1 MTVKSVLL
9 SILGEINPTNFNKV
23 MDSFSKGM
31 TEFNKSM
38 EDFGDSMKT
47 MSDELSNDV
56 EKSNNESKS
65 RELRNQ
71 ENLKK
76 IWG

>member
-1 MTVKSVLL
+1 MTVRSVLL
-9 SILGEINPTNFNKV
+9 SILGEINPTNLNKV

-47 MSDELSNDV
+47 MTDELSDDV
-56 EKSNNESKS
+56 ERSDIESKS
-65 RELRNQ
+65 RELRNK
-71 ENLKK
+71 ENLK
-76 IWG
+76 